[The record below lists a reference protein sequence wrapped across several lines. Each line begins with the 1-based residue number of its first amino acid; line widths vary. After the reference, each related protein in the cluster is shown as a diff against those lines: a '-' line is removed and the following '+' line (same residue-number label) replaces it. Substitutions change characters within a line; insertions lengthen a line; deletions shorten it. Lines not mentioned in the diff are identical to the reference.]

1 MDVFE
6 YNMLPLAFRKAFEKE
21 NGDMPD
27 SEFIARIWFDIACKW
42 HAGWQLAIDHA
53 NELRPPMPPLPA
65 PERTRTF
72 MVTLEPGMLPV
83 IHETKLPANAPQPSG
98 LRDDY
103 VESLKETPRPDFQ
116 QEPAPTPLPP
126 PWAVPNPQGHAAY
139 GSRTAAEMAA
149 ESVKEDTPRKFII
162 INASSNPDNSW
173 RWLVEVERS
182 ELTKIGSYPNREEA
196 NAALKKIEGGELMG
210 SIYAISDERL
220 RFWQQNPNLL
230 YIAREEFA
238 TVRGEKPPRG

>member
-53 NELRPPMPPLPA
+53 NELRAPMPQLPP

-103 VESLKETPRPDFQ
+103 VESLKETPRPNYE
-116 QEPAPTPLPP
+116 QEPCPWPVPPNMPKPSTQAPKAP
-126 PWAVPNPQGHAAY
+126 V
-139 GSRTAAEMAA
+139 TAAEAAA
-149 ESVKEDTPRKFII
+149 ESVQDSEENAPKAFVLPVSAELHDRSSFLIEVGKETFNKINVYETPEAARLDAIRKGFALVGFAYWIDDEQI
-162 INASSNPDNSW
+162 AYW
-173 RWLVEVERS
+173 RRHPQTKALSRS
-182 ELTKIGSYPNREEA
+182 FHPTK
-196 NAALKKIEGGELMG
+196 
-210 SIYAISDERL
+210 
-220 RFWQQNPNLL
+220 
-230 YIAREEFA
+230 
-238 TVRGEKPPRG
+238 RG